1 VEHTGELVRAQLR
14 SASGRSSKVIKDRE
28 RVEVSVDVVG
38 VGRLLLSVNSEG
50 QYTLRASPQGEQV
63 TTSSSGISTPL
74 ATGQIHAAA
83 SEPD

>member
-1 VEHTGELVRAQLR
+1 VERTREPVRAQLR

-63 TTSSSGISTPL
+63 TTSSSISTPL
-74 ATGQIHAAA
+74 ATGQIHAAE

>member
-1 VEHTGELVRAQLR
+1 VERTREPVRAQLR

-63 TTSSSGISTPL
+63 TTSKSGINTPL
-74 ATGQIHAAA
+74 ATGQINAAE